1 MEANAKRVKDLYD
14 HGAQV
19 VMVQGVEFL
28 LEVLCREMVDR
39 IQDRMA

>member
-1 MEANAKRVKDLYD
+1 LYD

-28 LEVLCREMVDR
+28 LEVLCKEMLDR
-39 IQDRMA
+39 VQLRLGKALS